1 MYKLKYKRRITRVYV
16 EGEKV
21 IQKRVFILVCILLHV
36 GEAQSSV
43 KTRHNEK
50 QSQIEIKAHKSYLK
64 LGVAKKLIR
73 TFHCLWAFMLW
84 PAN

>member
-21 IQKRVFILVCILLHV
+21 IQKVIQKRVFILVICILLHV
-36 GEAQSSV
+36 DEAQSSV

-50 QSQIEIKAHKSYLK
+50 HSHRS
-64 LGVAKKLIR
+64 R
-73 TFHCLWAFMLW
+73 
-84 PAN
+84 

>member
-1 MYKLKYKRRITRVYV
+1 MLPKQMRTSSVIRVIFIWRSFHCLDVYKLKYKRRITRVYV

-21 IQKRVFILVCILLHV
+21 IQKRVFILVICILLHV

-50 QSQIEIKAHKSYLK
+50 HSHRS
-64 LGVAKKLIR
+64 R
-73 TFHCLWAFMLW
+73 
-84 PAN
+84 

>member
-1 MYKLKYKRRITRVYV
+1 MLPKQVRTSSVIRAIFIWRSFHCLDVYKLKYKRRITRVYV

-21 IQKRVFILVCILLHV
+21 IQKRVFILVICILLHV

-50 QSQIEIKAHKSYLK
+50 HSHRS
-64 LGVAKKLIR
+64 R
-73 TFHCLWAFMLW
+73 
-84 PAN
+84 